1 MAKIIKDKTGFRQD
15 EEYRRFELLLKKR
28 GAVDALPAFL
38 KVFKRTGRISLDF
51 RGKDYNE
58 LGIPGRVFPA
68 SEQEAVDKFVE
79 VWRAKGEHGRETKS
93 LAFDSVRLGGF
104 VRAKKLLADSGC
116 DDSVEDCIRDFV
128 AAKRKMAEAGFAK
141 SLADFVEYSLS
152 LVMPK
157 GSPVTFEELQSLWLE
172 ARREKLRKGRIE
184 EPSLKEN
191 MHRLARFIRLNA
203 QSQVRSFDRKQG
215 ELALEACYG
224 AQSSSTYNGALGNLR
239 QMLKWGIAEQLIEV
253 NWASEISRRKESDK
267 TYGGQVYDVDEVRK
281 LLQFLRNY
289 EGGAYLGAF
298 VMTLFNGYRINAS
311 RRMAWSDFDLDRED
325 PKVQA
330 KREKNPSSKRIRPVL
345 PNALEWLKLCP
356 RKFNPDHSYDHW
368 SKLCSNN
375 PKFSLFRKAG
385 VVFRS
390 NGLRHTFGTYST
402 VYRGFDE
409 TKQLMGHEKMTD
421 QLENHY
427 LEYAS
432 RPAAEEF
439 CTLVPY
445 PPA

>member
-1 MAKIIKDKTGFRQD
+1 MAQGTKDKTGFRQD
-15 EEYRRFELLLKKR
+15 EEYKRFEPLLKKR

-38 KVFKRTGRISLDF
+38 KVFKRAGRISLDF

-58 LGIPGRVFPA
+58 LRIPGRVFPA

-116 DDSVEDCIRDFV
+116 DSSVEDCMRDFI
-128 AAKRKMAEAGFAK
+128 AAKRKLAEAGFDK

-157 GSPVTFEELQSLWLE
+157 GSPVSFEELHSHWLE
-172 ARREKLRKGRIE
+172 ARREKLRKGRITE
-184 EPSLKEN
+184 EALKGN
-191 MHRLARFIRLNA
+191 KNKPAVFIRLNA
-203 QSQVRSFDRKQG
+203 QVQVRSFDSKQG

-224 AQSSSTYNGALGNLR
+224 AKSSSAYNGALRNLR

-253 NWASEISRRKESDK
+253 NWATGISPRRESDR
-267 TYGGQVYDVDEVRK
+267 TYGGQVYEVDEVRK
-281 LLQFLRNY
+281 LLHFLRNY
-289 EGGAYLGAF
+289 DGGAYLGAF
-298 VMTLFNGYRINAS
+298 VMTLFNGYRINAA
-311 RRMAWSDFDLDRED
+311 RRMAWSDFDRDRED

-385 VVFRS
+385 VVFRR

-402 VYRGFDE
+402 VSRGLDE
-409 TKQLMGHEKMTD
+409 TRQLMGHEKMTD

-432 RPAAEEF
+432 RPAADEF
-439 CTLVPY
+439 CTLVPD

>member
-1 MAKIIKDKTGFRQD
+1 MAQTTKDKTGFRQD
-15 EEYRRFELLLKKR
+15 EEYKRFEPLLKKR

-38 KVFKRTGRISLDF
+38 KVFKRAGRISLDF

-58 LGIPGRVFPA
+58 LRIPGRVFPA

-93 LAFDSVRLGGF
+93 LAFDSVQLGGF
-104 VRAKKLLADSGC
+104 ARAKKLLADSGC
-116 DDSVEDCIRDFV
+116 DDSVEDCMRDFV
-128 AAKRKMAEAGFAK
+128 AAKRKMAKAGFDK

-152 LVMPK
+152 RVMPK
-157 GSPVTFEELQSLWLE
+157 GSPVTFEELHSHWLE
-172 ARREKLRKGRIE
+172 AQRELLRKREITE
-184 EPSLKEN
+184 ST
-191 MHRLARFIRLNA
+191 LAANKDKPAAFIRSYA
-203 QSQVRSFDRKQG
+203 KAQVRSFDRKKG
-215 ELALEACYG
+215 EHAMEACYG
-224 AQSSSTYNGALGNLR
+224 AKSSSAHNGALRNLR
-239 QMLKWGIAEQLIEV
+239 QMLKWGIAEELIEV
-253 NWASEISRRKESDK
+253 NWANGISRRKESDK

-281 LLQFLRNY
+281 LLQFLRQY

-298 VMTLFNGYRINAS
+298 VMTLFNGYRITAS

-345 PNALEWLKLCP
+345 PNTLEWLKLCP
-356 RKFNPDHSYDHW
+356 RKFNPDHSGDHW
-368 SKLCSNN
+368 SKLCGNSS
-375 PKFSLFRKAG
+375 KFSLFRKAG
-385 VVFRS
+385 VVFRK

-432 RPAAEEF
+432 RPAADEF
-439 CTLVPY
+439 CTLVPD